1 MRSCFAPCC
10 TAGERSGQDFRS
22 PDSLR
27 CTRFLQG
34 GGTELQCALC
44 PQDTFFLLRDFLVL
58 FKEKKKKKQIEKVRK
73 CSLKL
78 IKVSKEN
85 EKTSLRTLVWRK

>member
-1 MRSCFAPCC
+1 MLLVAQLV
-10 TAGERSGQDFRS
+10 SGQGRIS
-22 PDSLR
+22 GHLTPLH

-44 PQDTFFLLRDFLVL
+44 PQDTFFLLTDFLVL
-58 FKEKKKKKQIEKVRK
+58 FKGKKKKKQIEKVRK

>member
-1 MRSCFAPCC
+1 MLVVAQLV
-10 TAGERSGQDFRS
+10 SGRGRIS
-22 PDSLR
+22 GHLTPSAAPDSCR
-27 CTRFLQG
+27 G
-34 GGTELQCALC
+34 GDRAAVCSVPAGH
-44 PQDTFFLLRDFLVL
+44 FFLLRDFLVL
-58 FKEKKKKKQIEKVRK
+58 FKEKKKRQIEKVRK

>member
-1 MRSCFAPCC
+1 MLLVAQLV
-10 TAGERSGQDFRS
+10 SGQGRIS
-22 PDSLR
+22 GHLTPLR

-58 FKEKKKKKQIEKVRK
+58 FKGKKKKKANRKSQEVLIETNKSVQR
-73 CSLKL
+73 
-78 IKVSKEN
+78 E
-85 EKTSLRTLVWRK
+85 

>member
-1 MRSCFAPCC
+1 MLLVAQLV
-10 TAGERSGQDFRS
+10 SGQGRIS
-22 PDSLR
+22 GHLTPPAVPDSCR
-27 CTRFLQG
+27 G